1 MKFDFRYESFKGKFS
16 FILRLLAY
24 NLMIGCSNYIYKKKR
39 ENSGE
44 GMQSDDTKKMSA

>member
-1 MKFDFRYESFKGKFS
+1 MLFDFRYESLKGKFS

-24 NLMIGCSNYIYKKKR
+24 NLMIGCRSKKKR

>member
-1 MKFDFRYESFKGKFS
+1 MKFDFRYESLKGKFS

-24 NLMIGCSNYIYKKKR
+24 NLMIGCSKKKR